1 MKKFLY
7 IAYYFPPFPSIAS
20 MRSWKLAKYIREL
33 GWEPVVLA
41 SESDVGEWGYSLPDV
56 DVHRIENK
64 LFMEGP
70 SRKTKARLTGI
81 YHPASGTTR
90 TKNMPDF
97 IYRAARSSKWAL
109 REIFAFPDDYND
121 WRKKAL
127 EYARN
132 LVSQVKIDL
141 ILSTSGPFSSHIVAS
156 TLSKE
161 TGIPWVADYRD
172 LWSLNH
178 NSIHTSIRRAIERK
192 YEVTVVESASAIITV
207 SDPLSFVQKELLQ
220 METMTITNGFDPE
233 DYQEEVDSDPIFSVI
248 YTGNVY
254 EGKQNPSL
262 LFEAIDRLL
271 TNGQIERDKLEI
283 HFYGPERRPL
293 VNLLKGKGIDDM
305 VHIHDG
311 IPFTECVRR
320 QKAAT
325 VLLFLN
331 WNDPR
336 EKGLFSGKLFEYLG
350 ARRPILAISRN
361 QGSVVDKLIETTRAG
376 VVLDDPAEIACT
388 LKKWYDQFYRI
399 GSLPYEGVETEIM
412 KYNRKNQAKQFA
424 ELFDTLSPPV

>member
-7 IAYYFPPFPSIAS
+7 IAYYYPPFPSIAS
-20 MRSWKLAKYIREL
+20 MRSWKLAKYIREFD
-33 GWEPVVLA
+33 WEPVVLA
-41 SESDVGEWGYSLPDV
+41 SESDAGEWGYSLPDV

-70 SRKTKARLTGI
+70 SRKTKARFTSI

-90 TKNMPDF
+90 TKNMPDS
-97 IYRAARSSKWAL
+97 IYRAARSSKRVL

-121 WRKKAL
+121 WRVKAL

-132 LVSQVKIDL
+132 LVSQEKIDL

-161 TGIPWVADYRD
+161 TGLPWVADYRD

-178 NSIHTSIRRAIERK
+178 AIFHTSIRKVIERQ
-192 YEVTVVESASAIITV
+192 YEGCVVKSASAVITV
-207 SDPLSFVQKELLQ
+207 SDPLSTVQQELLKKR
-220 METMTITNGFDPE
+220 TVTITNGYDPD
-233 DYQEEVDSDPIFSVI
+233 DYAVKVDPDHIFSII
-248 YTGNVY
+248 YTGVIY
-254 EGKQNPSL
+254 EGKRDPSALFCAVAL
-262 LFEAIDRLL
+262 LLK
-271 TNGQIERDKLEI
+271 NGQIEKDKLKI
-283 HFYGPERRPL
+283 HFYGSERRHL
-293 VNLLKGKGIDDM
+293 ENLLKRKGINDI
-305 VHIHDG
+305 VHIHDS
-311 IPFTECVRR
+311 IPFDECVRR

-376 VVLDDPAEIACT
+376 VVLDDPEEIAHT
-388 LKKWYDQFYRI
+388 LKQWYDQFYRI

-412 KYNRKNQAKQFA
+412 KYSRKNQAKQFA